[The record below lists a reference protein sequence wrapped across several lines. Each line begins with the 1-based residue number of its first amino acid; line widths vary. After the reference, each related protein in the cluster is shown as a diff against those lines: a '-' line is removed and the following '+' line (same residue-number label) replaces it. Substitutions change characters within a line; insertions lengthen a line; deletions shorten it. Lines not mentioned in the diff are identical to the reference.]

1 MSLFNKDEIISIAKE
16 LPEYED
22 LKADPSDAAAWE
34 NFSEALANEVRYS
47 LYSSFES
54 EIRPSIKKNIEAD
67 TAAQK
72 DKTAF
77 EEVLAAIEKYNNYA
91 KENNINNRVKF
102 YYENTEPDR
111 SICDILD
118 KIFERDKI
126 FFESFK

>member
-1 MSLFNKDEIISIAKE
+1 MNLFNKDEIISIAKE

-22 LKADPSDAAAWE
+22 LKAKPLDPTAWTDFIYALE
-34 NFSEALANEVRYS
+34 NEIIHSF
-47 LYSSFES
+47 YSSFES
-54 EIRPSIKKNIEAD
+54 EIRPSIKKSIDAE

-72 DKTAF
+72 DKAAF
-77 EEVLAAIEKYNNYA
+77 KEVLAAIEKYNNYA

-126 FFESFK
+126 FF